1 MPFPNPESPEFV
13 PSPSGS
19 PVANSCVT
27 EQTMSQ
33 FSNLQLQEIDWE
45 LEANVSEK
53 ELEELEEAESWIEQ
67 QAWFAEQ
74 EAEQE
79 QFL

>member
-1 MPFPNPESPEFV
+1 MS
-13 PSPSGS
+13 SGS
-19 PVANSCVT
+19 
-27 EQTMSQ
+27 Q
-33 FSNLQLQEIDWE
+33 
-45 LEANVSEK
+45 ANVSQE

-79 QFL
+79 QFLN